1 MTAISRWKEK
11 VSSSWNMGFLV
22 LFGGYFGVM
31 LELCGGYFG
40 VMLKLFHGYGEF
52 VVAPIGQADEGQVEV
67 LQSVAFAVLR
77 RLQLHFGE

>member
-31 LELCGGYFG
+31 LELCGGYF
-40 VMLKLFHGYGEF
+40 VMLGLF
-52 VVAPIGQADEGQVEV
+52 
-67 LQSVAFAVLR
+67 
-77 RLQLHFGE
+77 